1 MEDNRLRLGARKLTS
16 STFNVRDSVTTN
28 DGASDR
34 KQKAAEYNQ
43 YVQEKGYTDLY
54 NKDAVKYQYQ
64 QQEETKD
71 KDTSWWNKG
80 ARFMS
85 IAANPVLGSLANNI
99 QDLYRTPLIQSTIE
113 KAVETNISS
122 LKGNIIKN
130 EVKNLNDFA
139 FVKDYETRR
148 QQAYELAKQGD
159 EEGAQKIWDT
169 LSQDFA
175 KFDQITKSNKDLIS
189 MYYKVPKVGGATY
202 SEKKYRGI
210 NLLGELTDR
219 SLALTNSNIRLA
231 EKAEAPKDVTSVNVS
246 NIPLWNRFTIALD
259 NILSFNNSAEEISE
273 YVNKGYGDAVNFVR
287 NEEVSNNPDRSGIIA
302 KLNQLEED
310 NNTSHNVKTQKL
322 RDKQETLRNGSWFF
336 DPDAIDPVFREK
348 VNNNE
353 FQWTEPRSYLYAL
366 PQIGSS
372 MGEFATTIETATLG
386 RLAGLTAKALGK
398 RGIPYA
404 SAAVTLTEAAINAGN
419 QYYQR
424 TQETNAEIFD
434 SYLSNLVGQMEK
446 GDINPETILTK
457 GAQGLE
463 ARGINVQELT
473 VPQILEEML
482 VYNINTDDPSFEKAK
497 YDAYLGLRD
506 VEQSNMALGLWDLMD
521 MGLYSYGGKLAI
533 KSAKEGFKDVAK
545 GISKATGVT
554 KALNLGGKFIDNR
567 INKALYTI
575 AGKDVFKANKYKD
588 LFNTM
593 GKMSGKLGITA
604 FSEGTEEGQQY
615 LIQKDYQL
623 QNSYNSGELT
633 LIDAFL
639 KNFKYGAEANLA
651 LMGLHPD
658 DALNNDKELE
668 QNMKIGALIGLVM
681 GGPATAIS
689 DGYQMIRNVKSN
701 NMLRNMAAYD
711 ISNREND
718 VKVDRWFDAVKKGYT
733 DDILNNLVDIKI
745 DLLRKVL
752 HKKIQMKIQLKQKLQ
767 NLFIIIHPLI
777 LIQKI

>member
-1 MEDNRLRLGARKLTS
+1 
-16 STFNVRDSVTTN
+16 
-28 DGASDR
+28 
-34 KQKAAEYNQ
+34 
-43 YVQEKGYTDLY
+43 
-54 NKDAVKYQYQ
+54 
-64 QQEETKD
+64 
-71 KDTSWWNKG
+71 
-80 ARFMS
+80 MS
-85 IAANPVLGSLANNI
+85 IATNPVLGSLANNI
-99 QDLYRTPLIQSTIE
+99 QDLYRTPLVQSTIE
-113 KAVETNISS
+113 KAVETNIRS

-372 MGEFATTIETATLG
+372 MVAQFFFL
-386 RLAGLTAKALGK
+386 LKLYMGLVL
-398 RGIPYA
+398 
-404 SAAVTLTEAAINAGN
+404 
-419 QYYQR
+419 
-424 TQETNAEIFD
+424 
-434 SYLSNLVGQMEK
+434 M
-446 GDINPETILTK
+446 
-457 GAQGLE
+457 
-463 ARGINVQELT
+463 
-473 VPQILEEML
+473 
-482 VYNINTDDPSFEKAK
+482 
-497 YDAYLGLRD
+497 
-506 VEQSNMALGLWDLMD
+506 DLM
-521 MGLYSYGGKLAI
+521 
-533 KSAKEGFKDVAK
+533 KS
-545 GISKATGVT
+545 
-554 KALNLGGKFIDNR
+554 L
-567 INKALYTI
+567 
-575 AGKDVFKANKYKD
+575 
-588 LFNTM
+588 
-593 GKMSGKLGITA
+593 
-604 FSEGTEEGQQY
+604 
-615 LIQKDYQL
+615 
-623 QNSYNSGELT
+623 
-633 LIDAFL
+633 
-639 KNFKYGAEANLA
+639 
-651 LMGLHPD
+651 
-658 DALNNDKELE
+658 
-668 QNMKIGALIGLVM
+668 
-681 GGPATAIS
+681 
-689 DGYQMIRNVKSN
+689 
-701 NMLRNMAAYD
+701 
-711 ISNREND
+711 
-718 VKVDRWFDAVKKGYT
+718 
-733 DDILNNLVDIKI
+733 
-745 DLLRKVL
+745 
-752 HKKIQMKIQLKQKLQ
+752 
-767 NLFIIIHPLI
+767 
-777 LIQKI
+777 